1 VKPNFTIIAV
11 YVHHLAIASNHMNP
25 LKHANEMLKERFI
38 ISLRGTCLHILGLRV
53 QPKRNNISIHQP
65 HYVEPILEKF
75 RILDCHPVATPIH
88 TSLKL
93 TPLADRHNTI
103 NNPIYRSAVASL
115 MYPAVAT
122 CPHIAA
128 AVGILARYVQ
138 KPAIAHCP
146 AVKRIMRYL
155 KLSTQLLP
163 HVHTS
168 LPL

>member
-1 VKPNFTIIAV
+1 
-11 YVHHLAIASNHMNP
+11 MNP